1 MNHTTA
7 LLVIDVQVG
16 IVEGTPDHPNPV
28 YAKESLVQTIQALI
42 DHARTRSIPVLY
54 VQDLDV
60 KEAGEEAFAIH
71 PALSPAPHE
80 PIIYKRAT
88 DSFHGTDLHEQ
99 LQALGIKH
107 LVIVGCK
114 TEYCVDSAC
123 RKATTLG
130 YDVTLVRDGHST
142 TDNAALHAE
151 QIIAHH
157 NTCLHG
163 LSNLDPFI
171 LVRPSEEDVLVPSH
185 DSYR

>member
-28 YAKESLVQTIQALI
+28 YAKESLVQTIQTLI

-60 KEAGEEAFAIH
+60 KDAGEEAFAIH

-80 PIIYKRAT
+80 PVIYKRAT

-99 LQALGIKH
+99 LQALGVKH

-130 YDVTLVRDGHST
+130 YDVTLVRDAHST

-163 LSNLDPFI
+163 LGNLDPFI

>member
-16 IVEGTPDHPNPV
+16 IVEGTSNDPV
-28 YAKESLVQTIQALI
+28 FAKDALVHTIQGLI
-42 DHARTRSIPVLY
+42 EQARTRSIPVLY

-60 KEAGEEAFAIH
+60 EEWGEEAFAIH

-80 PIIYKRAT
+80 PVILKRAT
-88 DSFHGTDLHEQ
+88 DSFHGTDLHEK
-99 LQALGIKH
+99 LQALGVKH

-114 TEYCVDSAC
+114 TEFCIDSAC

-130 YDVTLVRDGHST
+130 YDVTLVQDGHST
-142 TDNAALHAE
+142 SDNAVLRGE
-151 QIIAHH
+151 QIVAHH

-163 LSNLDPFI
+163 LGNLDPFI

>member
-1 MNHTTA
+1 MIRKTA
-7 LLVIDVQVG
+7 LLVIDAQTG
-16 IVEGTPDHPNPV
+16 IIEDPSNGPVHNPTG
-28 YAKESLVQTIQALI
+28 LIQTIQQVLTE
-42 DHARTRSIPVLY
+42 ARQKSIPVLY

-60 KEAGEEAFAIH
+60 AEAGEEAFAIH
-71 PALSPAPHE
+71 PAIAPLPDE
-80 PIIYKRAT
+80 PVVLKRAT

-99 LQALGIKH
+99 LQTNGINH

-114 TEYCVDSAC
+114 TEYCIDSAC

-130 YDVTLVRDGHST
+130 YDVTLVSDGHST
-142 TDNAALHAE
+142 SDNAVLSGE

-163 LSNLDPFI
+163 MGNEGPFI
-171 LVRPSEEDVLVPSH
+171 VIRSSEEALFEPIH